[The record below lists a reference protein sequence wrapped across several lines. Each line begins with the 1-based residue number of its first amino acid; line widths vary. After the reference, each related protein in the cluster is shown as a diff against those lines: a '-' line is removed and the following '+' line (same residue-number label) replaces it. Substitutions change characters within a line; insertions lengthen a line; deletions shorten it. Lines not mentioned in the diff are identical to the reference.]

1 LSSSQAQATRQRRS
15 ETSKTSARTASG
27 SRIALTDAPDPV
39 KKEPAWLA
47 FARRVPRKAYITAL
61 LLVAALGLFSWRFS
75 LIGETAT
82 LKLRVQHSFKSAQIT
97 VFVDGESR
105 YSGKLNG
112 TAKRRFG
119 ARNSAQG
126 SFTQT
131 FHLRPGAHVVRV
143 QIKSAADGYNE
154 SAELPVE
161 LAAHSQQE
169 LVVTGDR
176 RTVTLRAPAQATE
189 SSATN
194 ATPTWYQSYFMS
206 LSLTL
211 TGTVVSMLFGYLV
224 QQVINLFR
232 KEKSAE
238 V

>member
-1 LSSSQAQATRQRRS
+1 MSSSQAPARQRR
-15 ETSKTSARTASG
+15 TDNSKSPSRVGT
-27 SRIALTDAPDPV
+27 RIALTDAPEVV
-39 KKEPAWLA
+39 KQYPAWLA
-47 FARRVPRKAYITAL
+47 FARRVPRKAYVTAL
-61 LLVAALGLFSWRFS
+61 LLVAALALFSWRFS

-82 LKLRVQHSFKSAQIT
+82 LKLKVQHSFKSAQIAI
-97 VFVDGESR
+97 FIDGDSR
-105 YSGKLNG
+105 YTGKLSG

-119 ARNSAQG
+119 ARNNAQG
-126 SFTQT
+126 SFSQT

-143 QIKSAADGYNE
+143 QIKSPADGYSE

-161 LAAHSQQE
+161 LVAHRQQE

-194 ATPTWYQSYFMS
+194 AAPTWYQSYFMS

-238 V
+238 A